1 VRRIGRKRGKDGY
14 VGIGELEVP
23 VGRDFR
29 VWEGKDE
36 GRRDRLDGRRRGF
49 DDLLS
54 ERRRREENRQ
64 RSSSF
69 RLGYA
74 RICEHGL
81 LTASSSSQAATL
93 FVADSCCLV
102 IGLVDVDP
110 RSPSTRP

>member
-54 ERRRREENRQ
+54 ERRREKAGRE
-64 RSSSF
+64 SS
-69 RLGYA
+69 A
-74 RICEHGL
+74 
-81 LTASSSSQAATL
+81 
-93 FVADSCCLV
+93 
-102 IGLVDVDP
+102 
-110 RSPSTRP
+110 